1 MANVDVTYQDMRDGA
16 AKLRTGQQEIE
27 DKLSQLMSFVN
38 SLVSG
43 GYVTDASSKAFQSSY
58 ETFDKGA
65 KQTIAGLDGM
75 AKYLEQAAQ
84 TFEDSDRQLAQ
95 ALG

>member
-1 MANVDVTYQDMRDGA
+1 MPNVNVTYQQMRDGA
-16 AKLRTGQQEIE
+16 TKLRTGQQEIE
-27 DKLSQLMSFVN
+27 DKLGQLLSFVN
-38 SLVSG
+38 SLIAD
-43 GYVTDASSKAFQSSY
+43 GYVTDASSKAFGSSY
-58 ETFDKGA
+58 EQFDKGA

-84 TFEDSDRQLAQ
+84 TFEDADTQLAS